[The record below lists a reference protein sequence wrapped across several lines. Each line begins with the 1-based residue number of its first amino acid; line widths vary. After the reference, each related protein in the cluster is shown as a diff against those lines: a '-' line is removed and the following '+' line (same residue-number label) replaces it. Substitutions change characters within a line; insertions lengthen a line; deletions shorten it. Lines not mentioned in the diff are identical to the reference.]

1 MTNGVDKRFAELV
14 LGRMKE
20 KNLSLRALCRLAGMD
35 PSLMS
40 KILAGK
46 RNPPEDDAVLRAL
59 ALALELDP
67 IALSVSVGR
76 IPPEW
81 RAICTDRVLF
91 DAVRGLV
98 EGVPVPRR
106 PAAPRHAPAP
116 EPQVQLQPRPAQMPE
131 ELL

>member
-1 MTNGVDKRFAELV
+1 
-14 LGRMKE
+14 MKA
-20 KNLSLRALCRLAGMD
+20 KGLSLRALCRLAGVD

-59 ALALELDP
+59 ALSLDLDP
-67 IALSVSVGR
+67 VALSVSVGR

-81 RAICTDRVLF
+81 RAIRSNRSVF
-91 DAVRGLV
+91 EAVRGLV
-98 EGVPVPRR
+98 EGAPAYGRPATHPA
-106 PAAPRHAPAP
+106 PAAPAEVETAR
-116 EPQVQLQPRPAQMPE
+116 EQTQMPE